1 MTALAAFAL
10 VGDQGTLVVEVDDP
24 DPDRLRRVAR
34 LDDGLLR
41 ASQSLEGALAN
52 IRPVAF
58 AVGRVLEEV
67 APDEAEVEM
76 SFKLTAES
84 GVILAK
90 VAAEAHLKVK
100 LTWKR
105 RPPAGE

>member
-1 MTALAAFAL
+1 
-10 VGDQGTLVVEVDDP
+10 VVEVDEP

-34 LDDGLLR
+34 LEDGLLR
-41 ASQSLEGALAN
+41 ASQSLDAALAN

-58 AVGRVLEEV
+58 AVARVLKEV

-76 SFKLTAES
+76 AFKISAES

-90 VAAEAHLKVK
+90 VAGEAHLKVK
-100 LTWKR
+100 MAWKR
-105 RPPAGE
+105 GSTPGE